1 MRVRVLSFAQ
11 EKEKIRGGHTQWW
24 IQEWSFKMA

>member
-1 MRVRVLSFAQ
+1 MRVHSFAQ

-24 IQEWSFKMA
+24 IQEWRGVAENL